1 MGANRERL
9 ADHYFSCSDSER
21 AAFEAGI
28 KLGTIYHQFVG
39 TPISRDNV
47 DLLEK
52 AIEEGTKIQ
61 PFVEDAK
68 VRISR
73 RGLNSKKSEFDY
85 YSLTPHMLSVRLVI
99 NYKGIR
105 VTACMRY
112 IKKMDYPLMFIEKVE
127 RRGIA
132 P

>member
-9 ADHYFSCSDSER
+9 AEQYFSCSDSER

-52 AIEEGTKIQ
+52 SISEGTKIQ

-99 NYKGIR
+99 NYRGVR
-105 VTACMRY
+105 VTARMKY
-112 IKKMDYPLMFIEKVE
+112 VKKMEYPLMFIEKVE
-127 RRGIA
+127 RSAR